1 MRIVLE
7 VIDRLG
13 VGWMIIFEF
22 KEGEHVD
29 GLEERKRKKVKVRI
43 QGKQKTSCSY
53 SDPGVST

>member
-1 MRIVLE
+1 MVLE

-13 VGWMIIFEF
+13 VRWVVIFEF

-29 GLEERKRKKVKVRI
+29 GLEEKKRGKKVKVRI

-53 SDPGVST
+53 SDPGVSA